1 MTGKS
6 HLAEFPAQYCSEK
19 GRILKKFTG
28 NGRNRSTAANL
39 WQRALLLGICFCGL
53 LFQFQCKNVNE
64 TADDISAYKA
74 FLDSVIS
81 TEEID
86 ADLRLLTIDPHVA
99 SSPKNDELAHFILRE
114 WQSLGLDDVHLSQYD
129 VLLSFPEEIS
139 VELMAPKR
147 ISLKLKERGYEEDPD
162 TQRRDVGIPYNAYS
176 LSGDITAPLV
186 YANSGNPQDYDLC
199 ERKGI
204 DLKGKIALVRYSAP
218 YSYRGFKALTAEKRG
233 LAGLLIYSD
242 PKEDGQS
249 RGPVFPNGPWGPLS
263 HIQRGGIPYD
273 FIYPGDP
280 LTPGWAST
288 PGCKRIPLD
297 QAAVLPQ
304 IVSVPLSAE
313 DALPLLKNMGGAE
326 APEEWQ
332 GALPVHYRL
341 GGSQAVVRM
350 RVRMTNPIKR
360 ITNVIGCLR
369 GSDPSEGMV
378 LVGNH
383 RDAWIYGGHDPS
395 SGTACLME
403 LVRAFAKARKAGF
416 CPRRTIYFASWDAEE
431 FTLTGSTEW
440 GEDNRELLQRDLVAY
455 LNVDSAAAGKN
466 FSVQAVPCLRPMI
479 EQSLKEVIDPATQ
492 KTIYECWKSGSAA
505 KGTIS
510 VASGSGEV
518 NPIGSGTDHTVFLN
532 HIGAPALD
540 MTFSGDYGVYH
551 SVYDNYYW
559 MTRFGDPGMHYTA
572 TLAKIWGRMVVELA
586 SQPLLPLDYESYA
599 SDLKIYLSDWAERHD
614 PERKC
619 SNRLFA
625 LIEDL
630 EEKAATL
637 NSHISRL
644 TKADKGGDS
653 AVIHRINRL
662 ILQLERNFTV
672 PQGILNRPWFKHLV
686 FGARYTYAVLLF
698 PELTE
703 AGEVGDEEGIIQALS
718 HLEISVEKSI
728 ANMKEAIDILG
739 TQLD

>member
-1 MTGKS
+1 MAS
-6 HLAEFPAQYCSEK
+6 LSI
-19 GRILKKFTG
+19 RILLIG
-28 NGRNRSTAANL
+28 VYVYGSL
-39 WQRALLLGICFCGL
+39 ILV
-53 LFQFQCKNVNE
+53 QCKGSNKTVK
-64 TADDISAYKA
+64 DISAYKT
-74 FLDSVIS
+74 FLDNVIS
-81 TEEID
+81 PEEID
-86 ADLRLLTIDPHVA
+86 ADLRLLTADPHAA
-99 SSPKNDELAHFILRE
+99 SSPKNDELARFILSE
-114 WQSLGLDDVHLSQYD
+114 WQTLGLEDVHLAQYD

-139 VELMAPKR
+139 VELMSPQR
-147 ISLKLKERGYEEDPD
+147 ISLKLQEKGYEEAPD

-242 PKEDGQS
+242 PKEDGQA
-249 RGPVFPNGPWGPLS
+249 RGPVFPDGPWGPLS

-288 PGCKRIPLD
+288 PGCERIPKD

-313 DALPLLKNMGGAE
+313 DALPLLENMGGGE
-326 APEEWQ
+326 APGEWQ
-332 GALPVHYRL
+332 GQLPVRYRL
-341 GGSQAVVRM
+341 GGSQAIVRM
-350 RVRMTNPIKR
+350 RVKMTNPVKR

-369 GSDPSEGMV
+369 GSEHSEGIV

-383 RDAWIYGGHDPS
+383 RDAWIYGGYDPS

-403 LVRAFAKARKAGF
+403 LVRAFAEAKKAGF
-416 CPRRTIYFASWDAEE
+416 QPRRTIYFASWDAEE

-440 GEDNRELLQRDLVAY
+440 GEDNRAMLQEDLVAY

-466 FSVQAVPCLRPMI
+466 FSVQAVPCLRSVI
-479 EQSLKEVIDPATQ
+479 EQSLREVSDPTTQ
-492 KTIYECWKSGSAA
+492 KTVYECWKTGSAA
-505 KGTIS
+505 KGTIA
-510 VASGSGEV
+510 VASGSGKV

-532 HIGAPALD
+532 HIGAPTLD

-559 MTRFGDPGMHYTA
+559 MTRFGDPGLHYTA
-572 TLAKIWGRMVVELA
+572 ALAKIWGRMVVDL
-586 SQPLLPLDYESYA
+586 SSRTFLPLDYEAYA
-599 SDLKIYLSDWAERHD
+599 SDLKTYLSDWAKKHD
-614 PERKC
+614 PERKQTD
-619 SNRLFA
+619 RLFA
-625 LIEDL
+625 LIANF
-630 EEKAATL
+630 EEEASVL
-637 NSHISRL
+637 NSLVSRISEAGV
-644 TKADKGGDS
+644 TGNS
-653 AVIHRINRL
+653 ALVQKVNRL
-662 ILQLERNFTV
+662 LMRMERNFTI
-672 PQGILNRPWFKHLV
+672 PQGIPERPWFKHLV
-686 FGARYTYAVLLF
+686 FGARYTYAVLLL

-703 AGEVGDEEGIIQALS
+703 AAEAGNGEGMVQALR
-718 HLEISVEKSI
+718 HLIDATEKSI
-728 ANMKEAIDILG
+728 ANMKEATGILN